1 MIPIPPA
8 LISFAG
14 SKLFKFGAPLLALA
28 LVSGWALIERS
39 GRLSAL
45 NRVVGLEGALE
56 LRDER
61 IREQNRSLQALG
73 NATTAAN
80 ARAQLL
86 AAMRA
91 RENAPLVAM
100 IGKLEGVVAAGAQQG
115 KDCRDALR
123 EWRAG
128 Q

>member
-14 SKLFKFGAPLLALA
+14 SKLFKFGAPLLAMA
-28 LVSGWALIERS
+28 LLSGWAFIERS
-39 GRLSAL
+39 GRLSAK
-45 NRVVGLEGALE
+45 NQVVALQGALE

-61 IREQNRSLQALG
+61 IREQNRSLQALS

-86 AAMRA
+86 AALRA
-91 RENAPLVAM
+91 RENAPLVAS
-100 IGKLEGVVAAGAQQG
+100 IKRLEGVIAAGAQEG

>member
-1 MIPIPPA
+1 MIPPA
-8 LISFAG
+8 LISFAS

-28 LVSGWALIERS
+28 LVGGWAMIERS
-39 GRLSAL
+39 GRLSAK
-45 NRVVGLEGALE
+45 NEVVELRGALE

-73 NATTAAN
+73 NATVAAN

-86 AAMRA
+86 ASMRA

-100 IGKLEGVVAAGAQQG
+100 ISKLEERIAAGAQQKG
-115 KDCRDALR
+115 CRDALR
-123 EWRAG
+123 EWRNG